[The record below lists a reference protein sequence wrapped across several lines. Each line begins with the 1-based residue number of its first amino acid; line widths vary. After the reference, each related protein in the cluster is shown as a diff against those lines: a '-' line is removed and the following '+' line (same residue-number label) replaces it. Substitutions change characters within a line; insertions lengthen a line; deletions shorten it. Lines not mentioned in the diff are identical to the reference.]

1 MTEMDNQ
8 EEIIETFDLF
18 DDWLQKYQYIID
30 LGKELPEIDTKYK
43 VDKNLLAGCQ
53 SQVWLVHEYKDGLL
67 HFYAN
72 SDAAIV
78 SGLIALVM
86 SIYSG
91 QTPRYIVDT
100 EPDFIELIGLSSHL
114 SMTRSNG
121 LNAMIEKIQ
130 SIAKNQL
137 KKEKT
142 KIK

>member
-30 LGKELPEIDTKYK
+30 LGKELPELDDQYK
-43 VDKNLLAGCQ
+43 VDENLLAGCQ
-53 SQVWLVHEYKDGLL
+53 SQVWLIHEYKDGQL

-86 SIYSG
+86 TIYSG
-91 QTPRYIVDT
+91 QTPQYIVDT
-100 EPDFIELIGLSSHL
+100 DPDFIELIGLSSHL
-114 SMTRSNG
+114 SQTRSNG

-130 SIAKNQL
+130 FIAQSYL
-137 KKEKT
+137 KER
-142 KIK
+142 I

>member
-30 LGKELPEIDTKYK
+30 LGKELPELDEQYK
-43 VDKNLLAGCQ
+43 VDENLLAGCQ
-53 SQVWLVHEYKDGLL
+53 SQVWLIHEYKDGLL
-67 HFYAN
+67 YFYAN

-78 SGLIALVM
+78 SGLIALVLT
-86 SIYSG
+86 IYSE
-91 QTPRYIVDT
+91 QTPQYIVDT

-114 SMTRSNG
+114 SQTRSNG

-130 SIAKNQL
+130 SIAQSYL
-137 KKEKT
+137 D
-142 KIK
+142 

>member
-30 LGKELPEIDTKYK
+30 MGKELPELDAKHK

-53 SQVWLVHEYKDGLL
+53 SQVWLIHEYKDGKL

-86 SIYSG
+86 TIYSD

-137 KKEKT
+137 RKNKSKE
-142 KIK
+142 